1 MASRDPDDVKELA
14 RGRGDPD
21 LQDDILDSQQS
32 MGLEHEERTLAE
44 EQQLE
49 QLDVLEGLRQMQTAD
64 PIRWKIYRYGHE
76 ESKYNGYLGELPTTS
91 LTQETLRKKFGGGQY
106 RVRGIFTSGKYATQ
120 RQISIAGESILFIPE
135 TTNAAAH
142 MQPNAPFNLSEY
154 MTAQEQRDEKR
165 READQRRADEEERRA
180 ERRSKENRDFILAI
194 GAVVAPVVT
203 ALVSR
208 ASPAPVVPQAVDI
221 AGLVTALRKD
231 TPTENPISGMKGM
244 LEVMT
249 MMKELMPGG
258 GGDAG
263 GSELAEII
271 KAVAPVATPV
281 MQALAQRQPQAA
293 PGRTPPRTSDPTQ
306 QPSKP
311 APVTI
316 EATPVVAQ
324 RPVVAPAQPAGE
336 RPTMMQASGPSQ
348 NSGVDLSAPSQ
359 PMTSQEQTMFAQL
372 KPQVD
377 TLVQMA
383 RDGQDAVAVGEM
395 FYDQFLG
402 TTAVTDD
409 MYDQLC
415 ELFENPKTIDRL
427 SLFNVG
433 VKEFRP
439 WFETL
444 QATIIKKIND
454 ESAQSTIAA
463 GTTHDGE
470 S

>member
-1 MASRDPDDVKELA
+1 MASRDPDDAKELA

-91 LTQETLRKKFGGGQY
+91 LTQEVLRKRFGGGQY
-106 RVRGIFTSGKYATQ
+106 RVRGVFTSGKYATQ
-120 RQISIAGESILFIPE
+120 RQISIAGESILFVPE
-135 TTNAAAH
+135 TVNAATH
-142 MQPNAPFNLSEY
+142 MQQNATPFNMNEYLS
-154 MTAQEQRDEKR
+154 AQERRDEKR
-165 READQRRADEEERRA
+165 REDEQRRADEEDRRA

-203 ALVSR
+203 ALVTR
-208 ASPAPVVPQAVDI
+208 VSPPAEKTDI
-221 AGLVTALRKD
+221 AALVTALRKD

-258 GGDAG
+258 GDAGG

-293 PGRTPPRTSDPTQ
+293 PGRTPLKRTDPTQ

-316 EATPVVAQ
+316 EATPVVA
-324 RPVVAPAQPAGE
+324 PAQPAAASQVPQGE
-336 RPTMMQASGPSQ
+336 VPTMMQASGPSQ

-359 PMTSQEQTMFAQL
+359 PMTPGEQTMFAQL

-383 RDGQDAVAVGEM
+383 RDGQDATAVGEM

-463 GTTHDGE
+463 GMTQDPQ